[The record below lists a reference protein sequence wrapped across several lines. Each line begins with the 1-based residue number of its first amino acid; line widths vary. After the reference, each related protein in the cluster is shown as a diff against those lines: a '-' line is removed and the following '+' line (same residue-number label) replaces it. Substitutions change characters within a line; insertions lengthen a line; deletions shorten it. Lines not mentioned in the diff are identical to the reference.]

1 MLIPTYPIDT
11 ARRFA
16 HHALSALFQSARA
29 ESTTCSE
36 RKSYAMYEQT
46 PYEPFYDFPCSPT
59 FRAYEAEITHG
70 EVVASQMYPHYQ
82 KEAVELSRAE
92 ETHPAQGNG
101 LRNIQSELFRLKA
114 QMTQQSNKLESHLET
129 SRNWVRR
136 DRL

>member
-70 EVVASQMYPHYQ
+70 EVVASQMYPRYQ
-82 KEAVELSRAE
+82 KEALEATRAVEASSD
-92 ETHPAQGNG
+92 QGNG
-101 LRNIQSELFRLKA
+101 LRNIQTELSHIKARLDNQA
-114 QMTQQSNKLESHLET
+114 NKLENHLEA